1 MELRNDNSG
10 VGLLEGLRNRGFWAY
25 FAFVA
30 ILVFVLVTIVDLVLR
45 YMYGQNQ
52 PRLNLDLVWDIGIN
66 IAISLLSAG
75 IAWKSN
81 GERWINRPDTIKLDL
96 DE

>member
-30 ILVFVLVTIVDLVLR
+30 ILVFVLLTIVDLVLR

-52 PRLNLDLVWDIGIN
+52 PRLNLYLVWDIGIN